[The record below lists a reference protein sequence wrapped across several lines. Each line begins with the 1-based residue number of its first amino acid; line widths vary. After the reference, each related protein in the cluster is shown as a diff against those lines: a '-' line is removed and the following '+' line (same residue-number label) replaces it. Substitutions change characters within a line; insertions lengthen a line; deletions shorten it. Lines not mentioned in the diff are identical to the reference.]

1 MFLHKEGKV
10 AEYAHSKD
18 KFYYDIVDRPSGL
31 IWFDNVIFDDKSQV
45 MPGWFSDKIEALQAA
60 MDYHETE
67 GCKLY
72 LELYPAPEKG
82 LWSFIAQDMSGD
94 WYGYEFEPKLIQNDG
109 GAMWTKGFVP
119 SKSSFISQSPPNPFW
134 RKTLQ

>member
-1 MFLHKEGKV
+1 MMYLHKEGKV

-18 KFYYDIVDRPSGL
+18 EFCYDIVDRPSGSVPFGNL
-31 IWFDNVIFDDKSQV
+31 VFDDGSQFQ
-45 MPGWFSDKIEALQAA
+45 PGWFKIREEALQAA

-82 LWSFIAQDMSGD
+82 GYTFIAQDMDGE
-94 WYGYEFEPKLIQNDG
+94 WCGFYEK
-109 GAMWTKGFVP
+109 P
-119 SKSSFISQSPPNPFW
+119 SSRNTTWADDACTYDVIKKSPPNPFW
-134 RKTLQ
+134 RKTLR